1 MLFLWYQYG
10 NLLKN
15 YVKINILLLMGHVL
29 GFSLYALSFCFPL
42 SSILIFL
49 SYCTTTMISVATIFY
64 HRYHFIMTPPLF
76 YENNFWL
83 PKIFQT
89 LSIWHTHTTS
99 TIRNTRVYVRLAHLL
114 YLSFW
119 IDFTINWN
127 MTFTGVN
134 QIGLHSLESH
144 YQCSQTW

>member
-29 GFSLYALSFCFPL
+29 SFSLYALSFCFPL

-64 HRYHFIMTPPLF
+64 HRYHFIMTPPPF

-89 LSIWHTHTTS
+89 LSILNRVRCPSSSLAILKFLNWFYNKLKYDMHWGESNWHAFTW
-99 TIRNTRVYVRLAHLL
+99 IP
-114 YLSFW
+114 LS
-119 IDFTINWN
+119 
-127 MTFTGVN
+127 M
-134 QIGLHSLESH
+134 
-144 YQCSQTW
+144 